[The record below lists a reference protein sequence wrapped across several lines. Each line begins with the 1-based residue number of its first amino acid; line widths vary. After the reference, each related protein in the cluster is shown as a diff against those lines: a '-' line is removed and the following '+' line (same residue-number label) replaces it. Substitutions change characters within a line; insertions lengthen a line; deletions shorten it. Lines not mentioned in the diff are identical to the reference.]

1 MDEEEEEEYM
11 GVWWMEVLWVWV
23 IAGGEEM
30 YGGMYEEEVEEG
42 VLSLV
47 ITGEVEF
54 LCVEEVEGEVLIFE
68 SGHYR
73 C

>member
-1 MDEEEEEEYM
+1 
-11 GVWWMEVLWVWV
+11 
-23 IAGGEEM
+23 M